1 MPRRCLF
8 SNRTILIFIFDNKVT
23 LLDTRNIGLRNIEVA
38 DTKICSIDGE
48 NGKLI
53 YRGYDILD
61 LANHSTYEETAFLL
75 LFGDLPLEREL
86 DDFNSKL
93 IKYRAVPESVFLNMK
108 NRPLTAHPMDVLQSS
123 ILELADYDTDR
134 SSESKEANIER
145 AISLI
150 AKIPTIVA
158 GWDRIRTNKDS
169 VKPLSDNSHAHNFL
183 YMLYGEHPKHEVSKI
198 FDISLILHAEHS
210 FNASTFA
217 AREIASTR
225 ASIYASIGG
234 AVGALSG
241 ELHGG
246 ANIQVMK
253 MLLDIG
259 NINNVEDWIKKRIQ
273 NGGRVMGMGHAVY
286 RTTDPRSEVLSTLS
300 RAISKENETEWFDMT
315 ERVESVTKK
324 IMWDSRK
331 MHIYPN
337 VDLYSASL
345 YYSLGIPM
353 DLNTPI
359 FAISRIAGWNA
370 HVIEEKFAEAAPKP
384 ALYRPKAVYVGRYCG
399 PMGCEYIN
407 LINRKVQSS

>member
-1 MPRRCLF
+1 M
-8 SNRTILIFIFDNKVT
+8 
-23 LLDTRNIGLRNIEVA
+23 DTRNIGLRNIEVA

-75 LFGDLPLEREL
+75 LFGDLPIKEEL

-93 IKYRAVPESVFLNMK
+93 TELRRIPDSVTKNMK
-108 NRPLTAHPMDVLQSS
+108 NKPITAHPMDVLQSS
-123 ILELADYDTDR
+123 ILDLADYDRNRVDEGK
-134 SSESKEANIER
+134 SANIER

-158 GWDRIRTNKDS
+158 AWDRIRNNKN
-169 VKPLSDNSHAHNFL
+169 VVEPLDDNTHAHNFL
-183 YMLYGEHPKHEVSKI
+183 YMLRGEHPKHEISKI

-253 MLLDIG
+253 MLIEIG
-259 NINNVEDWIKKRIQ
+259 DLNNVERWVQDRLAK
-273 NGGRVMGMGHAVY
+273 GARVMGMGHAVY
-286 RTTDPRSEVLSTLS
+286 RTTDPRSEVLATLS
-300 RAISKENETEWFDMT
+300 RAISKEKGTKWYDMT
-315 ERVESVTKK
+315 EKIEEVTKRIMYQTKK
-324 IMWDSRK
+324 IL
-331 MHIYPN
+331 IYPN

-345 YYSLGIPM
+345 YYSLGIPI

-370 HVIEEKFAEAAPKP
+370 HIIEEKFAEAAPKP

-399 PMGCEYIN
+399 PMGCEYIS
-407 LINRKVQSS
+407 LINRKTPNC